1 MSEPCV
7 RSGTGRDLFRSLS
20 GATKCRP
27 RMVKELFVR
36 IHSVSAKNVIESS
49 LSSISLTSI

>member
-27 RMVKELFVR
+27 RMVKELLVR